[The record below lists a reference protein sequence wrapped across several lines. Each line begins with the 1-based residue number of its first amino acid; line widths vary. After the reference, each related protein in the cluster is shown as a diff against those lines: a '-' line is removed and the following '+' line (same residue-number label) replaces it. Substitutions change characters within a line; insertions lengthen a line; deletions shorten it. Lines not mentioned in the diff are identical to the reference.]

1 MEKISVIGMARFII
15 PQQKYTPDCLIYRV
29 ILSYL
34 KLKTI
39 VSVRRNTS
47 RILEAYLRRIT
58 WSRGLLRVFLD
69 KCLEKNASFLQE

>member
-1 MEKISVIGMARFII
+1 MKKISVIGKAPFII
-15 PQQKYTPDCLIYRV
+15 PLQKYTTECLIYRV

-34 KLKTI
+34 ALETI

-69 KCLEKNASFLQE
+69 KCLEKNMSFLQE

>member
-1 MEKISVIGMARFII
+1 MEKISVIGMGPFII
-15 PQQKYTPDCLIYRV
+15 PQQRYTPECLTYRV
-29 ILSYL
+29 MLSYL
-34 KLKTI
+34 ALETI

-69 KCLEKNASFLQE
+69 KCLEKNTLFLQE